1 MTYSQ
6 ASVSAELRAADVTV
20 QLRGYRWPNPND
32 VTVCEEPA
40 VLGLNLGP
48 HPVIGVGRYCLP
60 DHSSAFGK
68 LGTIIFMPGGIPLH
82 SRGNGGEHRI
92 GAICFDRARFESVS
106 GLRDWDA
113 DRLERCLDIRA
124 PHVEQNARRLVM
136 EAEVPGFASALM
148 TECLGLSLM
157 IDIARYLRP
166 REVLEVGPHPLSKQQ
181 LAIIRDLLE
190 QPDRPPPRLREIAT
204 ACHMGVRT
212 LTRAFRR
219 TTGVTIGQY
228 AEEIRVARARVL
240 LTSTDLPLTTISW
253 RLGFSRP
260 AAFSTAFRRVT
271 GTSPKRYR
279 LEQRG

>member
-1 MTYSQ
+1 MTHSQ
-6 ASVSAELRAADVTV
+6 VSISAELRAADVTV

-40 VLGLNLGP
+40 ILGLNLGP
-48 HPVIGVGRYCLP
+48 RPVVGVARYCLP
-60 DHSSAFGK
+60 GQPSAFGR
-68 LGTIIFMPGGIPLH
+68 LGTLTFMPSGIPLH

-92 GAICFDRARFESVS
+92 GAICFDRNRFETVS
-106 GLRDWDA
+106 GLHEWDA
-113 DRLERCLDIRA
+113 ERLERCLDIRA
-124 PHVEQNARRLVM
+124 PHLEQNARRLVM

-157 IDIARYLRP
+157 IDIARYLHP
-166 REVLEVGPHPLSKQQ
+166 REVTDTSRHPLSKQQ
-181 LAIIRDLLE
+181 LATIRDLLE

-204 ACHMGVRT
+204 ACHIGVRT

-279 LEQRG
+279 LDQRS